1 MQQTGKL
8 KERGSRIP
16 GMRNA
21 AAAVRVGELQS
32 VKMGKEEYA
41 NEIRCGLLSGTLGK
55 KPLAN

>member
-1 MQQTGKL
+1 
-8 KERGSRIP
+8 
-16 GMRNA
+16 MRNA